1 MSSLLAHCE
10 EKILLTLQS
19 STGVSLLDNDDAIT
33 LIHDMKKTQDHI
45 GLTQRQLKVQY
56 YECITKVRNRQR
68 PLALSVS
75 TLFMTL
81 YTSLSTL
88 HQNTQHIYLFSL
100 QWFLNILQQTLLEYS
115 ALKNGNPANG
125 HHPVSSLSSQ
135 RKESDQQIYKLL
147 LQQVLVEMYTEKNII
162 LVKDRLVLPVLLYV
176 NALLTKNVITLQ
188 DVRL

>member
-1 MSSLLAHCE
+1 M
-10 EKILLTLQS
+10 
-19 STGVSLLDNDDAIT
+19 
-33 LIHDMKKTQDHI
+33 
-45 GLTQRQLKVQY
+45 
-56 YECITKVRNRQR
+56 
-68 PLALSVS
+68 SVS

-125 HHPVSSLSSQ
+125 HHPVSSQSSQ

-188 DVRL
+188 DVRLWQHLRSIVMIKCCCNNSFLFFFSSFFFSFSFSLLSPASFYYYFHTFNLTPGTILSTRQQ